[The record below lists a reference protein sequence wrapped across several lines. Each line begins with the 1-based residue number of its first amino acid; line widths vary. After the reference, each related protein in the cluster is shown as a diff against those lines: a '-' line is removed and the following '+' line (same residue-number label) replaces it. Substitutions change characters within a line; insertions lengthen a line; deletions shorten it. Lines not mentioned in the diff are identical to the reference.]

1 MVPANA
7 APSTAAGATMMLST
21 GRMGGGVWRR
31 AGDMPSVRRPRLTR
45 EPRMFSWLLHPRDGD
60 RLVRTHL
67 LRVARDDEVARPQ
80 PRRDNDSVSLISR
93 NRDRP
98 CRYCARGGV
107 HYPRTWPPRNRRQ

>member
-45 EPRMFSWLLHPRDGD
+45 EPRMFSWLLHLRDGD

-80 PRRDNDSVSLISR
+80 SRRANDPASFVSR
-93 NRDRP
+93 NRDPPR
-98 CRYCARGGV
+98 RYRARGGGRDP
-107 HYPRTWPPRNRRQ
+107 HTLLA